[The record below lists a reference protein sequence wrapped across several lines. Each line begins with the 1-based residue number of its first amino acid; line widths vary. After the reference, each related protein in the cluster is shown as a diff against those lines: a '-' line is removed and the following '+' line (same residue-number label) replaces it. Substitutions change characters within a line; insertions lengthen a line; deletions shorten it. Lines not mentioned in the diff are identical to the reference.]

1 MRYLILILLAA
12 CSLQT
17 QAQELKKIF
26 KFATFYGAI
35 NGGNSL
41 VDDDVYSI
49 NSDGTIN
56 YDVVSTPFDYS
67 FTFGLRKIARLGY
80 ENKERAFY
88 NGTENSFSDA
98 ATIGKVKGLEF
109 LFEADYKRQQGTNY
123 IDQNH
128 FLRYVAE
135 DWIAKAAYVQ
145 DGFADIKYFEASER
159 YRYNINEKLSFNV
172 GTSQRVS
179 EAYGYNPIEGISDAV
194 AYLIAIE
201 GGYTPNTSTYEWLD
215 PEGLLVAENSEIW
228 RAVILPQVLDD
239 YVVDRRNELP
249 LQWNYSLI
257 AGFDYYHYTKT
268 FWFHSWANI
277 MPLHLNTKSEYSYY
291 RFNNNKQWIDY
302 GGGLILGYKLN
313 KNLGFFLEGTYNKYW
328 NRNWHNFSVGA
339 NYVIF

>member
-1 MRYLILILLAA
+1 MRYLTLILLAV
-12 CSLQT
+12 CSLQV
-17 QAQELKKIF
+17 QAQGLQKVF
-26 KFATFYGAI
+26 KFATFYGAV

-41 VDDDVYSI
+41 VDDDVYSL
-49 NSDGTIN
+49 NPDGTIN
-56 YDVVSTPFDYS
+56 YNVISTPLDYS
-67 FTFGLRKIARLGY
+67 ITFGLRKIARLGY
-80 ENKERAFY
+80 ENKERPFY

-109 LFEADYKRQQGTNY
+109 LFEADYKRQQGINY

-128 FLRYVAE
+128 FLRYVAD
-135 DWIAKAAYVQ
+135 DWIAKASYVQ

-159 YRYNINEKLSFNV
+159 YRYNIDEKLSLNI
-172 GTSQRVS
+172 GTSQRIS
-179 EAYGYNPIEGISDAV
+179 EAYGYNPLETETYPYTNIALDEGYQYDF
-194 AYLIAIE
+194 E
-201 GGYTPNTSTYEWLD
+201 TDEWLNPNGD
-215 PEGLLVAENSEIW
+215 VVAENSEVW
-228 RAVILPQVLDD
+228 RAVILPEVLDN

-249 LQWNYSLI
+249 QQWNYSLI

-268 FWFHSWANI
+268 FWLHSWGNI
-277 MPLHLNTKSEYSYY
+277 IPLHLNTKSEYSYY
-291 RFNNNKQWIDY
+291 KFNNNEQWIDY

>member
-1 MRYLILILLAA
+1 MRYLILILLTV

-17 QAQELKKIF
+17 QAQGLQKVF
-26 KFATFYGAI
+26 KFATFYGAV

-41 VDDDVYSI
+41 VDDDIYSI
-49 NSDGTIN
+49 NPDGTIN

-135 DWIAKAAYVQ
+135 DWIAKASYVQ

-179 EAYGYNPIEGISDAV
+179 EAYGYNPLETETYPYTNIALDEGYQYDFD
-194 AYLIAIE
+194 
-201 GGYTPNTSTYEWLD
+201 NDEWLNPNGD
-215 PEGLLVAENSEIW
+215 LVAENSEVW

-239 YVVDRRNELP
+239 YVIDRRNELP

-268 FWFHSWANI
+268 FWFHSWGNI

-291 RFNNNKQWIDY
+291 KFNNDEQWIDY

>member
-1 MRYLILILLAA
+1 MRYLILLLLTV

-17 QAQELKKIF
+17 QAQGLKKIF
-26 KFATFYGAI
+26 KFATFYGAV

-41 VDDDVYSI
+41 VDYDIYSL
-49 NSDGTIN
+49 NPDGTIN
-56 YDVVSTPFDYS
+56 YDIVSTPLDYS
-67 FTFGLRKIARLGY
+67 LTFGLRKIARLGY
-80 ENKERAFY
+80 ENKERVFY

-109 LFEADYKRQQGTNY
+109 LFETDYKRQQGINY

-128 FLRYVAE
+128 FLRYIAD
-135 DWIAKAAYVQ
+135 DWIAKASYVQ

-159 YRYNINEKLSFNV
+159 YRYNINEKLSLNI

-179 EAYGYNPIEGISDAV
+179 TAYGYNPLETETYPYTNIALSEGYQYNFD
-194 AYLIAIE
+194 
-201 GGYTPNTSTYEWLD
+201 NDEWLNPD
-215 PEGLLVAENSEIW
+215 GELVAENSEVW

-239 YVVDRRNELP
+239 YVIDRRNELP

-257 AGFDYYHYTKT
+257 AGFDYYYYTKT
-268 FWFHSWANI
+268 FWFHSWGNI

-291 RFNNNKQWIDY
+291 KFNNNEQWIDY

>member
-1 MRYLILILLAA
+1 MRYLILLLLTV

-17 QAQELKKIF
+17 QAQGLKKIF
-26 KFATFYGAI
+26 KFATFYGAV

-41 VDDDVYSI
+41 VDYDIYSL
-49 NSDGTIN
+49 NPDGTIN
-56 YDVVSTPFDYS
+56 YDIVSTPLDYS
-67 FTFGLRKIARLGY
+67 LTFGLRKIARLEY

-109 LFEADYKRQQGTNY
+109 LFETDYKRQQGINY

-128 FLRYVAE
+128 FLRYIAD
-135 DWIAKAAYVQ
+135 DWIAKASYVQ

-159 YRYNINEKLSFNV
+159 YRYNINEKLSFNI

-179 EAYGYNPIEGISDAV
+179 AAYGYNPLETETYPYTNIALSEGYQYDFDSDKW
-194 AYLIAIE
+194 LN
-201 GGYTPNTSTYEWLD
+201 PNGEI
-215 PEGLLVAENSEIW
+215 VAENSEVW
-228 RAVILPQVLDD
+228 RAVILPEVLDG
-239 YVVDRRNELP
+239 YVVNRRNELP

-257 AGFDYYHYTKT
+257 AGFDYYYYTKT
-268 FWFHSWANI
+268 FWFHSWGNI
-277 MPLHLNTKSEYSYY
+277 IPLHLNTKSEYSYY
-291 RFNNNKQWIDY
+291 KFNNNEQWIDY

-328 NRNWHNFSVGA
+328 NRNWHNFSVGV

>member
-1 MRYLILILLAA
+1 MRYLILLLLTV

-17 QAQELKKIF
+17 QAQGLKKIF
-26 KFATFYGAI
+26 KFATFYGAV

-41 VDDDVYSI
+41 VDYDIYSL
-49 NSDGTIN
+49 NPDGTIN
-56 YDVVSTPFDYS
+56 YDIVSTPLDYS
-67 FTFGLRKIARLGY
+67 LTFGLRKIARLGY
-80 ENKERAFY
+80 ENKERPFY

-109 LFEADYKRQQGTNY
+109 LFEADYKRQQGVNY

-128 FLRYVAE
+128 FLRYVAN
-135 DWIAKAAYVQ
+135 DWIAKASYVQ

-159 YRYNINEKLSFNV
+159 YRYNINEKFSLNI
-172 GTSQRVS
+172 GTSQRIS
-179 EAYGYNPIEGISDAV
+179 TAYGYNPLETEDYPYTNIALNEGYQYDFESD
-194 AYLIAIE
+194 
-201 GGYTPNTSTYEWLD
+201 EWLN
-215 PEGLLVAENSEIW
+215 PEGVLVAENSEVW
-228 RAVILPQVLDD
+228 RAVVLPEVLDD

-257 AGFDYYHYTKT
+257 AGFDYYYYTKT
-268 FWFHSWANI
+268 FWFHSWGNI

-291 RFNNNKQWIDY
+291 KFNNNEQWIDY

>member
-1 MRYLILILLAA
+1 MRYFILILLTI
-12 CSLQT
+12 CSLQI
-17 QAQELKKIF
+17 QAQGLQKVF
-26 KFATFYGAI
+26 KFATFYGAV
-35 NGGNSL
+35 NGGKSL
-41 VDDDVYSI
+41 VDNDIYSI

-56 YDVVSTPFDYS
+56 YDVISTPFDYS

-98 ATIGKVKGLEF
+98 ATVGKVKGLEF
-109 LFEADYKRQQGTNY
+109 LFEADYKRQQGINY

-128 FLRYVAE
+128 FLRYIAD
-135 DWIAKAAYVQ
+135 DWIAKASYVQ

-159 YRYNINEKLSFNV
+159 YRYNINEKLSFNI

-179 EAYGYNPIEGISDAV
+179 EAYGYNPLETETYPYTNIALDEGYSYDF
-194 AYLIAIE
+194 E
-201 GGYTPNTSTYEWLD
+201 TDEWLNPNGD
-215 PEGLLVAENSEIW
+215 LVAENSEVW
-228 RAVILPQVLDD
+228 RAVVLPEVLDD
-239 YVVDRRNELP
+239 YVVDRRGELP

-268 FWFHSWANI
+268 FWFHSWGNI
-277 MPLHLNTKSEYSYY
+277 IPLHLNTKSEYSYY
-291 RFNNNKQWIDY
+291 KFNDNKQWIDY

>member
-1 MRYLILILLAA
+1 MRYLILILLAV

-26 KFATFYGAI
+26 KFATFYGAV

-41 VDDDVYSI
+41 VDDNIYSL
-49 NSDGTIN
+49 NPDGTIN
-56 YDVVSTPFDYS
+56 YDIVSTPLDYS
-67 FTFGLRKIARLGY
+67 LTFGLRKIARLGY
-80 ENKERAFY
+80 ENKERPFY

-109 LFEADYKRQQGTNY
+109 LFETDYKRQQGINY

-128 FLRYVAE
+128 FLRYVAN
-135 DWIAKAAYVQ
+135 DWIAKASYVQ

-159 YRYNINEKLSFNV
+159 YRYNINEKFSLNI
-172 GTSQRVS
+172 GTSQRIS
-179 EAYGYNPIEGISDAV
+179 TAYGYNPLETETYPYTNIALSEGYQYDFDSD
-194 AYLIAIE
+194 
-201 GGYTPNTSTYEWLD
+201 EWLNPD
-215 PEGLLVAENSEIW
+215 GELVAENSEVW
-228 RAVILPQVLDD
+228 RAVILPEVLDD

-268 FWFHSWANI
+268 FWFHSWANVI
-277 MPLHLNTKSEYSYY
+277 PLHLNTKSEYSYY

>member
-1 MRYLILILLAA
+1 MRYLILILLAF
-12 CSLQT
+12 CSLQS
-17 QAQELKKIF
+17 QAQGLQKVF
-26 KFATFYGAI
+26 KFATFYSAI

-41 VDDDVYSI
+41 VDYDIYSL
-49 NSDGTIN
+49 NPDGTIN
-56 YDVVSTPFDYS
+56 YDIVSTPLDYS

-80 ENKERAFY
+80 ENKANTFY

-109 LFEADYKRQQGTNY
+109 LFEADYKRQQGINY
-123 IDQNH
+123 VDQNH
-128 FLRYVAE
+128 FLRYVA
-135 DWIAKAAYVQ
+135 DNWIAKASYVQ

-159 YRYNINEKLSFNV
+159 YRYNINEKFSLNI
-172 GTSQRVS
+172 GTSQRIS
-179 EAYGYNPIEGISDAV
+179 TAYGYNPLETEDYPYTNIALDEGYQYDFESD
-194 AYLIAIE
+194 
-201 GGYTPNTSTYEWLD
+201 EWLN
-215 PEGLLVAENSEIW
+215 PEGVLVAENSEVW
-228 RAVILPQVLDD
+228 RAVVLPEVLDD

-268 FWFHSWANI
+268 FWFHSWANVI
-277 MPLHLNTKSEYSYY
+277 PLHLNTKSEYSYY
-291 RFNNNKQWIDY
+291 KFNNNKQWIDY

>member
-1 MRYLILILLAA
+1 MRYLILILLTV

-17 QAQELKKIF
+17 QAQGLQKVF
-26 KFATFYGAI
+26 KFATFYGAV

-41 VDDDVYSI
+41 VDDDIYSI
-49 NSDGTIN
+49 NPDGTIN

-135 DWIAKAAYVQ
+135 DWIAKASYVQ

-179 EAYGYNPIEGISDAV
+179 EAYGYNPLETETYPYTNIALDEGYQYDFD
-194 AYLIAIE
+194 
-201 GGYTPNTSTYEWLD
+201 NDEWLNPNGD
-215 PEGLLVAENSEIW
+215 LVAENSEVW

-239 YVVDRRNELP
+239 YVIDRRNELP

-257 AGFDYYHYTKT
+257 AGFDYYYYTKT
-268 FWFHSWANI
+268 FWFHSWGNI

-291 RFNNNKQWIDY
+291 KFNNNEQWIDY